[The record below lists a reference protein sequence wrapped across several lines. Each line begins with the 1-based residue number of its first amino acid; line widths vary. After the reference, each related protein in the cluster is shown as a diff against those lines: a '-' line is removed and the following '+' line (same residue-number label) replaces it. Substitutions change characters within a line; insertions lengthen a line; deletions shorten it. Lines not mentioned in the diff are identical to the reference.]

1 MILTIGPGG
10 CGFTFLNWSIAYLR
24 GDEYYYT
31 LFNDKVQVDINPLK
45 GSTAHNFK
53 KDHLNPDVDRSTLST
68 ASNNSIVYVVP
79 KDDNDFKL
87 LIEIPGKK
95 IIFDNSKFCSEQL
108 ARHYTTVPTS
118 PFIHI
123 TDQLSKKYN
132 IKQIKKVL
140 LDLSNNFFLNYYKL
154 PDNTDNF
161 IINYQDMFNNLDSKI
176 LEIFKFLNISVSTD
190 RWQTWNNIYQDYK
203 LLNKDILSN
212 FVKDIINIDSSSN
225 TKILKEIIN
234 WKIGSY
240 QKIWVV

>member
-10 CGFTFLNWSIAYLR
+10 CGFTFLNWSIAYLC

-31 LFNDKVQVDINPLK
+31 LFNDKVQVDINPINK
-45 GSTAHNFK
+45 FTAHNFK
-53 KDHLNPDVDRSTLST
+53 KDHLDPNADRSTLLT
-68 ASNNSIVYVVP
+68 ASKNSIVYIVP

-87 LIEIPGKK
+87 LIEIPSKK
-95 IIFDNSKFCSEQL
+95 IIFDNSKFCPEQL
-108 ARHYTTVPTS
+108 ARHYTTVTNS

-132 IKQIKKVL
+132 IEQVKKVL
-140 LDLSNNFFLNYYKL
+140 LDLSNNFFLNYYNL

-161 IINYQDMFNNLDSKI
+161 IVNYQDIFNTLDSKI

-190 RWQTWNNIYQDYK
+190 RWKPWNNIYQDYK

-212 FVKDIINIDSSSN
+212 FLKDINNIDSSSN
-225 TKILKEIIN
+225 TKILKEIIK
-234 WKIGSY
+234 WKTGSY
-240 QKIWVV
+240 QTLWVA